1 MIPWF
6 NLFIVQMV
14 INVMFARVS
23 QIECDNSGRP
33 PSTECLQYYTGDSGT
48 FQVPEKSFSS
58 KGNLRAKPNVYI
70 SHVFHRAGIMMG
82 QQFTTQ
88 PKARFLQMIC
98 SSQSKIKRKNSEL
111 WDLHPPRG
119 GFLWNPICSGR
130 WAVEVKFQIQK
141 YSNRNPICS
150 GRWTI
155 SRNISNKRG
164 ELSKKITPPAINMK
178 VYIWPSWENTFPF
191 RKLKVKWI
199 FSTKITAVFI
209 QFHMGLPRLRRR
221 GQGRSVWTNQCQPNL
236 HLREELSRVENELNS
251 S

>member
-1 MIPWF
+1 
-6 NLFIVQMV
+6 
-14 INVMFARVS
+14 
-23 QIECDNSGRP
+23 
-33 PSTECLQYYTGDSGT
+33 
-48 FQVPEKSFSS
+48 
-58 KGNLRAKPNVYI
+58 
-70 SHVFHRAGIMMG
+70 MG

-251 S
+251 SWCRFFFRLRRQLCCHSWSKCHRWDVFETYFHGN

>member
-1 MIPWF
+1 
-6 NLFIVQMV
+6 
-14 INVMFARVS
+14 
-23 QIECDNSGRP
+23 
-33 PSTECLQYYTGDSGT
+33 
-48 FQVPEKSFSS
+48 
-58 KGNLRAKPNVYI
+58 
-70 SHVFHRAGIMMG
+70 MG

-236 HLREELSRVENELNS
+236 HLREELSRVEFILMLVFLQVATTTMLPFLEQVPQVGCLRNLFPRQLKHKFSGNGGDS
-251 S
+251 VDRYV